1 MQRNE
6 IPFCEFEKRRCKRIF
21 FLKKVTLNDQIAAI
35 VELWRYSVAEFE
47 PTAIVL
53 QYVVVQGVVK

>member
-53 QYVVVQGVVK
+53 